1 MRFVFIAVSYFIL
14 AFGTMSSS
22 FGAGDTW
29 TLKFECTTTESRI
42 FEFEIKN
49 ITNIQSKI
57 NHRLL
62 GGAVIQLDH
71 NYKSPTAGLF
81 EGVFT
86 SVTHGSHRAW
96 FQYDIL
102 HSSLKGWGKIGEHRT
117 DCTITGK
124 KAQTALIAKD
134 VITEA
139 NFDRNKIC
147 FLALA
152 PVDVEWDYSTVG
164 GRDAIKEAKARGL
177 SLQDCAQVLGRSSN
191 KTLINT
197 SDERSRI
204 TKNRMICLK
213 ALSKKNTWETLTFLQ
228 KYVDQ
233 AKARGFSERDCSRIL
248 GDTKVAS
255 KSAEKVRRHLYYD
268 ICNQALKINMMTWD
282 TGNPYSR
289 RKVKEARNLGLSE
302 QHCARILNRKEK
314 NVSLAA
320 TSAATLQVSTLSDAE
335 VCRNAMGNDGK
346 NWSAALGWV
355 SYVDKAKSR
364 GLSEQD
370 CAKLLAGLNN
380 VASSISKSAPQP
392 SQALIKRTQGA
403 LKSLGLYRGKVDG
416 VHGVESKLALTQWQ
430 KSADVIATGEIKAE
444 QIARLESDAFK
455 RLAKLQAIREEKAL
469 KEAKERAQKIEAENA
484 KIAAEKKRITEQA
497 NKAKKAIQ
505 LRNRH
510 SVAVI
515 MGNRN
520 YKGMANVD
528 FAERDAN
535 AMRKFV
541 VEQLHYREGNII
553 DLRNTSQA
561 ELRTTF
567 GTASTHKGKLY
578 DYVRPQKSDVI
589 VFYSGHGVPGLRDKR
604 GYLLPVDGE
613 PNRAELSGYP
623 LEVLLTNLSKVP
635 ARSMKVF
642 IDACF
647 SGDSPKGMLVRA
659 TSGLSVE
666 IRQPKS
672 VDNKM
677 VVITAS
683 KGDQFASWDE
693 DAKHGL
699 FTKYLLEALG
709 GHADKEEFGGNADG
723 KVTLGEVKDYLDE
736 EMTYQ
741 ARRRFSRD
749 QHATVSGDLKTVL
762 SAY

>member
-1 MRFVFIAVSYFIL
+1 MRFLFIAVSYFLL

-29 TLKFECTTTESRI
+29 RLKFQCTTSDGRI

-49 ITNIQSKI
+49 IKNIQSNI
-57 NHRLL
+57 NQRLL
-62 GGAVIQLDH
+62 SGSIVQLDH
-71 NYKSPTAGLF
+71 NYKSPTEGLF
-81 EGVFT
+81 EGIYT
-86 SVTHGSHRAW
+86 SKLYGPYPAW
-96 FQYDIL
+96 FQYDIW
-102 HSSLKGWGKIGEHRT
+102 HSSLRGWGKIGEGT
-117 DCTITGK
+117 DCTLTGK
-124 KAQTALIAKD
+124 KVQPTSITKD
-134 VITEA
+134 AITEA
-139 NFDRNKIC
+139 NFDKRTIC

-152 PVDVEWDYSTVG
+152 PVDVEWDYSTIG
-164 GRDAIKEAKARGL
+164 GRDAVEEAKSRRL
-177 SLQDCAQVLGRSSN
+177 SLQDCAKVLGRGSN
-191 KTLINT
+191 KMLINANNNL
-197 SDERSRI
+197 SSI
-204 TKNRMICLK
+204 TENKMICSK

-233 AKARGFSERDCSRIL
+233 AKERGFSERDCSRIIA
-248 GDTKVAS
+248 GTKVAS

-268 ICNQALKINMMTWD
+268 ICNQALKIDTKTWD

-289 RKVKEARNLGLSE
+289 RKVKEARKLGLSE

-314 NVSLAA
+314 NVSPVA
-320 TSAATLQVSTLSDAE
+320 TGAATLQVSTLTDTE
-335 VCRNAMGNDGK
+335 VCRNAMDNDGK
-346 NWSAALGWV
+346 RWSTAIGWD

-370 CAKLLAGLNN
+370 CAKLLAGSNT
-380 VASSISKSAPQP
+380 VASSISKSVQQP
-392 SQALIKRTQGA
+392 TQALIKRTQEA

-416 VHGVESKLALTQWQ
+416 VHGVESKSALMQWQ
-430 KSADVIATGEIKAE
+430 KSTDGIATGEIKAG

-455 RLAKLQAIREEKAL
+455 RLAKLQAVREEKAL
-469 KEAKERAQKIEAENA
+469 KEAKERAQKVEAENA
-484 KIAAEKKRITEQA
+484 KIAAEKKRLSEQA
-497 NKAKKAIQ
+497 NKVKKAIQ
-505 LRNRH
+505 RKNRH

-515 MGNRN
+515 IGNKN

-535 AMRKFV
+535 AMRKFIRD
-541 VEQLHYREGNII
+541 QLHYRDGNII

-567 GTASTHKGKLY
+567 GTANTHKGKLY

-623 LEVLLTNLSKVP
+623 LEVLLTNLSKIP

-666 IRQPKS
+666 IRRPKS
-672 VDNKM
+672 VDNTM

-699 FTKYLLEALG
+699 FTKHLLEALG
-709 GHADKEEFGGNADG
+709 GNADKEEFGGNKDG
-723 KVTLGEVKDYLDE
+723 KVTLGEVKTYLDD

>member
-1 MRFVFIAVSYFIL
+1 
-14 AFGTMSSS
+14 
-22 FGAGDTW
+22 
-29 TLKFECTTTESRI
+29 
-42 FEFEIKN
+42 
-49 ITNIQSKI
+49 
-57 NHRLL
+57 
-62 GGAVIQLDH
+62 
-71 NYKSPTAGLF
+71 
-81 EGVFT
+81 
-86 SVTHGSHRAW
+86 
-96 FQYDIL
+96 
-102 HSSLKGWGKIGEHRT
+102 
-117 DCTITGK
+117 
-124 KAQTALIAKD
+124 
-134 VITEA
+134 
-139 NFDRNKIC
+139 
-147 FLALA
+147 
-152 PVDVEWDYSTVG
+152 
-164 GRDAIKEAKARGL
+164 
-177 SLQDCAQVLGRSSN
+177 
-191 KTLINT
+191 
-197 SDERSRI
+197 
-204 TKNRMICLK
+204 
-213 ALSKKNTWETLTFLQ
+213 
-228 KYVDQ
+228 
-233 AKARGFSERDCSRIL
+233 
-248 GDTKVAS
+248 
-255 KSAEKVRRHLYYD
+255 
-268 ICNQALKINMMTWD
+268 MMTWD

-302 QHCARILNRKEK
+302 KHCARILNRKEK

-320 TSAATLQVSTLSDAE
+320 TRVATLQVSTLSDAE

-346 NWSAALGWV
+346 SWSAALGWV

-430 KSADVIATGEIKAE
+430 KNADVIATGEIKAE

-455 RLAKLQAIREEKAL
+455 RLAKLQAVREEKAL

-484 KIAAEKKRITEQA
+484 KIAVEKRRITEQA

-515 MGNRN
+515 VGNRN

-541 VEQLHYREGNII
+541 LEQLHYREGNII